1 MGVVSGNTLLVLLI
15 VTPVLLSSLA
25 FEWKLVLQINAQ
37 TNQII
42 NVQTNELEALP
53 SHLLSPYAELQ
64 HLVSSHQKY
73 NCPNGLTFVE
83 DHILPYNITHPVGR
97 KIPNLLHI
105 TAKSRCMTQPF
116 ASNVDRWKQRLGE
129 KYSIFIHDDDAV
141 NKFLYEKR
149 WKEFPELKEIMSCVT
164 AGAAKADIWR
174 YMMVWD
180 YGGIYSDMDSSPN
193 KFDSNTIEN
202 EDDAY
207 FPLEKLGIPAQYW
220 FAASPRHP
228 IMYLSAKHAMQRMAF
243 QDDISRNRAPQTT
256 GPGAYKT
263 GFILFQQLI
272 GIETNGYVE
281 AGFYEGAHG
290 RSVRVVGTK
299 FNQNEWIIR
308 EGIRDKMRSYKD
320 MGMTH
325 FSKTSEKFTEIY
337 NINKNGCLDQRYK
350 MHVDGSAPWINII

>member
-164 AGAAKADIWR
+164 AGVSKMEKTCYFNFYSR
-174 YMMVWD
+174 YL
-180 YGGIYSDMDSSPN
+180 ITHLLP
-193 KFDSNTIEN
+193 
-202 EDDAY
+202 Y
-207 FPLEKLGIPAQYW
+207 F
-220 FAASPRHP
+220 
-228 IMYLSAKHAMQRMAF
+228 
-243 QDDISRNRAPQTT
+243 N
-256 GPGAYKT
+256 
-263 GFILFQQLI
+263 ILFFAINFSGSKSRHLALYDGVGLRRHLQR
-272 GIETNGYVE
+272 
-281 AGFYEGAHG
+281 HG
-290 RSVRVVGTK
+290 
-299 FNQNEWIIR
+299 
-308 EGIRDKMRSYKD
+308 
-320 MGMTH
+320 
-325 FSKTSEKFTEIY
+325 
-337 NINKNGCLDQRYK
+337 L
-350 MHVDGSAPWINII
+350 